1 MKIKQYLI
9 EYIRIM
15 LYTIIILL
23 SIFTGFAP
31 GLFRFSLVKST
42 KSNKRRSST
51 LGNMYSRKYRVQ
63 KESSKHKWINHSR

>member
-31 GLFRFSLVKST
+31 GLFRFSLVT
-42 KSNKRRSST
+42 CILYLIFIIPLIWIILIYVFPRLENIYKR
-51 LGNMYSRKYRVQ
+51 LKNG
-63 KESSKHKWINHSR
+63 